1 MKAHLIFMALVMT
14 TSRPIFSHADTDNQR
29 QSATISVSDT
39 RETYVFT
46 ASYDRSATNKVEKF
60 INRNISPGHM
70 GSSENDLIDAST
82 TLADHTS
89 FHIKESAGN
98 LEISIKKNENSQASV
113 ERIRKLC
120 NGVKAL
126 ITKQN

>member
-1 MKAHLIFMALVMT
+1 MVMAMT
-14 TSRPIFSHADTDNQR
+14 PFRPTFFNVGIDNQS
-29 QSATISVSDT
+29 QPATISVSDT

-46 ASYDRSATNKVEKF
+46 ASYNRSATSKVEKF

-70 GSSENDLIDAST
+70 GSSENDFIDAST

-98 LEISIKKNENSQASV
+98 LEISIKKNENSPASV

-126 ITKQN
+126 ISKQN